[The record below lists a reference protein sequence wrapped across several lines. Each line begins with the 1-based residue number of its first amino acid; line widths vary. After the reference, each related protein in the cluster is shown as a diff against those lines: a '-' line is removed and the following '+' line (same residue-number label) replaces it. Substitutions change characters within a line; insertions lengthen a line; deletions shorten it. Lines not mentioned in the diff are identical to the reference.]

1 MEPTVSPL
9 PSVVGRVCGVW
20 LADERV
26 PGPRRRRR
34 RRGCRWLPY
43 LHPSPPRHCRY
54 LLCDSRQPP
63 LAPAPPM
70 GTYVPAPSFR
80 CTALPT
86 ALRALADP
94 ISVQGVLLWDERG
107 RAPWVLLL
115 TSLVGPGRAV
125 GRWM

>member
-1 MEPTVSPL
+1 MAVVGCPIYTL
-9 PSVVGRVCGVW
+9 PS
-20 LADERV
+20 
-26 PGPRRRRR
+26 
-34 RRGCRWLPY
+34 
-43 LHPSPPRHCRY
+43 PRHCRY

-115 TSLVGPGRAV
+115 TSLVGPGRGV